1 MLVVSVLS
9 LKGGVGKTS
18 VVLGLAGAAADRGL
32 FTLVV
37 DLDPQANATS
47 VLAPAKLKTTID
59 DVLRAPGKGALA
71 DAVVASSWNSAQG
84 EVDLVGALPDL
95 EGRNAF
101 PGRDSEARL
110 RIAMRGLTGYD
121 LVLLDCPPTLGE
133 LTRNA
138 LVASRRALVVT
149 EPSLF
154 ALQGAERAVA
164 AVDVVRGGFN
174 LTLRTSGIVVNRM
187 HQQSA
192 EHRFR
197 LAELRDA
204 YGAMVLDP
212 PLPDRSAVQQAA
224 GAGVPVQQWPSA
236 GAKDVSTILDGYL
249 GVLLHSATEPDLPLL
264 PPHGGSR

>member
-1 MLVVSVLS
+1 MSVLS

-18 VVLGLAGAAADRGL
+18 VVLGLAGAAAARGL

-47 VLAPAKLKTTID
+47 VLGPNKIKTTVN
-59 DVLRAPGKGALA
+59 DVLRAPAKGALA
-71 DAVVASSWNSAQG
+71 DAVVATSWTTSSG
-84 EVDLVGALPDL
+84 EVDLVGSVPDL
-95 EGRNAF
+95 EGRNSS
-101 PGRDSEARL
+101 PTRDSEARL

-174 LTLRTSGIVVNRM
+174 LTLRTAGIVVNRM

-197 LAELRDA
+197 LDELSRT
-204 YGAMVLDP
+204 YGPLVLDP
-212 PLPDRSAVQQAA
+212 PMPDRSAVQQSA
-224 GAGVPVQQWPSA
+224 GAGIPVQQWPST
-236 GAKDVSTILDGYL
+236 GAREVSAVLDRYL
-249 GVLLHSATEPDLPLL
+249 DALLTGAAKPDLPLL
-264 PPHGGSR
+264 ASRGRRP